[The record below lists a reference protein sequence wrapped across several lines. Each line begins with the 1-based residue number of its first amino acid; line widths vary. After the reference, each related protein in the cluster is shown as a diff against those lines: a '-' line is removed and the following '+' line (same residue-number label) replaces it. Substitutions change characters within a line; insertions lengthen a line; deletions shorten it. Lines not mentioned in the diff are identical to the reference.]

1 MNVAQAEA
9 YIAEQLR
16 HLSPTLYYHGLHHT
30 LDVAAQALDLAQ
42 AEGVQ
47 DAESLAILRTAAL
60 FHDAGFLTAYAGHEA
75 VGCELARRV
84 LPGFGY
90 APEQV
95 DAICACI
102 MATKIPQTAHSHLAE
117 ILCDADLDYLG
128 RADFYPISASLLAE
142 LQARD
147 LIASPRA
154 WDEVQ
159 VKFLSAHRH
168 RPAAPPGRQ
177 TGPPRRDTSQPGAA
191 RCAGARRQVG
201 PGRAYGPNTPPAC

>member
-9 YIAEQLR
+9 YITEQLR
-16 HLSPTLYYHGLHHT
+16 QHLSPTLYYHGLHHT
-30 LDVAAQALDLAQ
+30 LDVVTQALDLAH

-47 DAESLAILRTAAL
+47 DAESLAMLRTAAL

-75 VGCELARRV
+75 VGCELVRRV

-95 DAICACI
+95 DAICGCI

-147 LIASPRA
+147 LITSPRA

-159 VKFLSAHRH
+159 VKFLSAHRYLTATGQQRRQAAKQARLAEIQAH
-168 RPAAPPGRQ
+168 LAQPNAPAPAAG
-177 TGPPRRDTSQPGAA
+177 
-191 RCAGARRQVG
+191 
-201 PGRAYGPNTPPAC
+201 

>member
-9 YIAEQLR
+9 YITEQLR
-16 HLSPTLYYHGLHHT
+16 QHLSPTLYYHGLHHT
-30 LDVAAQALDLAQ
+30 LDVVAQALDLAE

-75 VGCELARRV
+75 VGCELVRQM
-84 LPGFGY
+84 LPGFDY
-90 APEQV
+90 TLEQI

-102 MATKIPQTAHSHLAE
+102 IATKIPQTAHSHLAE

-128 RADFYPISASLLAE
+128 RPDFYPISTSLLAE

-159 VKFLSAHRH
+159 VKFLSAHRYLTATGYQ
-168 RPAAPPGRQ
+168 RRQAAKQARLDEIRASLARPNALVPAA
-177 TGPPRRDTSQPGAA
+177 D
-191 RCAGARRQVG
+191 
-201 PGRAYGPNTPPAC
+201 

>member
-9 YIAEQLR
+9 YITEQLR
-16 HLSPTLYYHGLHHT
+16 QHLSPTLYYHGLHHT
-30 LDVAAQALDLAQ
+30 LDVVTQALDLAE

-75 VGCELARRV
+75 VGCELVRQM
-84 LPGFGY
+84 LPGFDY
-90 APEQV
+90 TLEQI

-128 RADFYPISASLLAE
+128 RPDFYPISASLLAE

-159 VKFLSAHRH
+159 VKFLATHRYLT
-168 RPAAPPGRQ
+168 A
-177 TGPPRRDTSQPGAA
+177 TGYQ
-191 RCAGARRQVG
+191 RRQAAKQARLAEIQASLVR
-201 PGRAYGPNTPPAC
+201 PDALVADAN